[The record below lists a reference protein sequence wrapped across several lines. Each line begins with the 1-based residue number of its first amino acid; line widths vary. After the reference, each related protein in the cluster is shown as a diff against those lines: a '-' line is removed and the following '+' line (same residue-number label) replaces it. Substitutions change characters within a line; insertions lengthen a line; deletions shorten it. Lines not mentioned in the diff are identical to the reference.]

1 MPHCVRFLAA
11 CAGNLILKLVSY
23 ASLIVLYFISS
34 FIFASNL
41 DQKDHMQIK
50 TNENMLLVKLAFLV
64 VLVQFGLALS
74 YFEDKND
81 DVIGNIKSKK
91 SYQSL
96 IKKLH
101 QFLEHDFNVERLL
114 KQLST
119 NSSNTT
125 NKCINQFV
133 SMNKAQLISGKW
145 YLCQLTFTCSKS
157 TIEILEK
164 EVKYVQR

>member
-23 ASLIVLYFISS
+23 ASLIVFYFISS

-91 SYQSL
+91 SYQYL

-101 QFLEHDFNVERLL
+101 RFLEHDFNVERLL

-133 SMNKAQLISGKW
+133 SMNKAQLISGK
-145 YLCQLTFTCSKS
+145 
-157 TIEILEK
+157 
-164 EVKYVQR
+164 